1 MEGRYRESFPA
12 VAGADAPKVAAEDM
26 NAISTAVDFVGINVY
41 LPGSYISASDAIPG
55 FVAVPFPA
63 KWPLTRMRHPAF
75 PFMGRLDWKFWPPL
89 R

>member
-26 NAISTAVDFVGINVY
+26 NAIGTPVDFIGINVY
-41 LPGSYISASDAIPG
+41 LPGSYQRVRCHSRLRRGAIPRQ
-55 FVAVPFPA
+55 V
-63 KWPLTRMRHPAF
+63 PLTRMRHPAF